1 MNLIESVRNLFKP
14 IEHEVIAEGMLV
26 NDKHYEDLMRR
37 RDEVEFITPRP
48 RPPKPGSLI
57 VAVKHYED
65 LILRRDKTEI
75 DKAWNAAE
83 KYGLPTNPS
92 PFISDYPVY
101 AACTTA
107 MEDYPFQIGER
118 VSMKITPLAD
128 WECEWCGNMWASDIK
143 SCEKCGGPK
152 A

>member
-26 NDKHYEDLMRR
+26 NDKHYTEIGKAYD
-37 RDEVEFITPRP
+37 
-48 RPPKPGSLI
+48 
-57 VAVKHYED
+57 
-65 LILRRDKTEI
+65 EI
-75 DKAWNAAE
+75 DKAWNAK

-92 PFISDYPVY
+92 PFTSDYPVY

-107 MEDYPFQIGER
+107 MEDYPLKTSPFE
-118 VSMKITPLAD
+118 D